1 MQRRSFILI
10 VVALLAWGLAAC
22 SSSKTSY
29 GGTGSTS
36 ATSPGSGSASGGT
49 ITIKNFKFTTATV
62 KAGSTVT
69 VKNDDSTAHTVTSDT
84 AGQFDAGTVDP
95 GKTATFTAPSTP
107 GSYPYHCNIHPT
119 IMKST
124 LTVT

>member
-10 VVALLAWGLAAC
+10 VVALLALGLAAC
-22 SSSKTSY
+22 SSSSKKSDA
-29 GGTGSTS
+29 GPGST
-36 ATSPGSGSASGGT
+36 AGSGDT
-49 ITIKNFKFTTATV
+49 ITIKNFSFTTATV

-69 VKNDDSTAHTVTSDT
+69 VKNNDSTAHTVTSDT
-84 AGQFDAGTVDP
+84 AGQFDAGTIDP
-95 GKTATFTAPSTP
+95 GQSATFTAPSTP

-119 IMKST
+119 QMRST

>member
-10 VVALLAWGLAAC
+10 VVALLALGLAAC
-22 SSSKTSY
+22 SSSSKKSGADT
-29 GGTGSTS
+29 GTTTTPP
-36 ATSPGSGSASGGT
+36 AASGSGGT
-49 ITIKNFKFTTATV
+49 ITINNFKFTTATV

-84 AGQFDAGTVDP
+84 AGQFDAGTIDP
-95 GKTATFTAPSTP
+95 GQSATFTAPSAP
-107 GSYPYHCNIHPT
+107 GAYPYHCNIHPT